1 VKHNRLLA
9 VFLAFRWG
17 IVVLFVLTLATS
29 AFAQSIADVARK
41 ERQRQQTSK
50 SKVVVRGVGGSSAT
64 TVQSSPSSSSAAGT
78 ASAMPKPIT
87 VTDSKGRDEQ
97 FWRTA
102 FQNARD
108 DLKRAESKV
117 QILDLRLKELNT
129 QLLQQTDVYNREN
142 KIGAETTA
150 AQKAM
155 EDARKELDQAKKKI
169 TDLEEEL
176 RKSGGPPG
184 WAR

>member
-1 VKHNRLLA
+1 MKHL
-9 VFLAFRWG
+9 G
-17 IVVLFVLTLATS
+17 IVGVFVFTLAANS
-29 AFAQSIADVARK
+29 FAQSVADIARK
-41 ERQRQQTSK
+41 ERQRQQTTK
-50 SKVVVRGVGGSSAT
+50 SKVVVRGVGGSNAT
-64 TVQSSPSSSSAAGT
+64 TVQTSPSTQTTAGN
-78 ASAMPKPIT
+78 ASGAPKP
-87 VTDSKGRDEQ
+87 VTATDNKGRDEQ

-108 DLKRAESKV
+108 DLRRAEQKV
-117 QILDLRLKELNT
+117 QILDLRLKGLNT
-129 QLLQQTDVYNREN
+129 QLLQQTDIYNREN
-142 KIGAETTA
+142 RIGAETTA

-155 EDARKELDQAKKKI
+155 EDARKELDQANKKI

>member
-1 VKHNRLLA
+1 VKHKRFLA
-9 VFLAFRWG
+9 VFPAFRWG
-17 IVVLFVLTLATS
+17 IVVLSVLTLATNT
-29 AFAQSIADVARK
+29 FAQSLAELARK
-41 ERQRQQTSK
+41 ERERQQTAK
-50 SKVVVRGVGGSSAT
+50 SRVVVKGAGGASAT
-64 TVQSSPSSSSAAGT
+64 TVQSSPSKPATAGT

-87 VTDSKGRDEQ
+87 PTDSKGRDEQ

-108 DLKRAESKV
+108 DLRRAEEKV
-117 QILDLRLKELNT
+117 QILDLRQKELTT
-129 QLLQQTDVYNREN
+129 QLLKQSDIYNREN
-142 KIGAETTA
+142 RIGAETTA

-155 EDARKELDQAKKKI
+155 EDARKEVDQARKKI

>member
-1 VKHNRLLA
+1 VKHL
-9 VFLAFRWG
+9 G
-17 IVVLFVLTLATS
+17 IVGVFVFTLAANS
-29 AFAQSIADVARK
+29 FAQSVADIARK
-41 ERQRQQTSK
+41 ERQRQQTTK
-50 SKVVVRGVGGSSAT
+50 SKVVVQGVGGASAT
-64 TVQSSPSSSSAAGT
+64 TVQTSPSTQTTAGT
-78 ASAMPKPIT
+78 ASAAPKPVT
-87 VTDSKGRDEQ
+87 ATDSKGRDEQ

-108 DLKRAESKV
+108 DLKRAEQKV

-129 QLLQQTDVYNREN
+129 QLLQQTDIYNREN
-142 KIGAETTA
+142 RIGAETTA

-155 EDARKELDQAKKKI
+155 EDARKELDQAKKKL

-176 RKSGGPPG
+176 RKSGGAPG

>member
-1 VKHNRLLA
+1 VKHDKFLA
-9 VFLAFRWG
+9 VIPALRRG
-17 IVVLFVLTLATS
+17 IVILFVLTLATS
-29 AFAQSIADVARK
+29 TFAQSIADVARK
-41 ERQRQQTSK
+41 ERERQQTSK

-64 TVQSSPSSSSAAGT
+64 TVQSSPSSSSTAGT

-87 VTDSKGRDEQ
+87 ATDSKGRDEQ

-129 QLLQQTDVYNREN
+129 QLLQQSDVYNREN
-142 KIGAETTA
+142 RIGAETTA

>member
-1 VKHNRLLA
+1 VKHR
-9 VFLAFRWG
+9 G
-17 IVVLFVLTLATS
+17 IVALFVFTLATNS
-29 AFAQSIADVARK
+29 FAQSLADVARK
-41 ERQRQQTSK
+41 ERERQQTTK
-50 SKVVVRGVGGSSAT
+50 SKVVVKGAGGANAT
-64 TVQSSPSSSSAAGT
+64 TIQGAISDPAAGT
-78 ASAMPKPIT
+78 ASATLKPVT
-87 VTDSKGRDEQ
+87 PTDSKGRDEQ

-108 DLKRAESKV
+108 DLKRAEQKV
-117 QILDLRLKELNT
+117 QLLDLRQKQLTT
-129 QLLQQTDVYNREN
+129 QLLQQSDIYNREN
-142 KIGAETTA
+142 RLGAETTA

-155 EDARKELDQAKKKI
+155 DDARKELDQARKKI

>member
-1 VKHNRLLA
+1 VKHNRFLA
-9 VFLAFRWG
+9 VFPAVRWG
-17 IVVLFVLTLATS
+17 IVVLFVLTLAANT
-29 AFAQSIADVARK
+29 FAQSVADLARK
-41 ERQRQQTSK
+41 ERERQQTSK
-50 SKVVVRGVGGSSAT
+50 SKVVIRGVGGSNAT
-64 TVQSSPSSSSAAGT
+64 TVQTSPSSSSTAGT

-87 VTDSKGRDEQ
+87 TTDSKGRDEQ

-102 FQNARD
+102 FQNARA
-108 DLKRAESKV
+108 DLKRAEAKV

-129 QLLQQTDVYNREN
+129 QLLQQSDVFNREN
-142 KIGAETTA
+142 RIGAETTA

-155 EDARKELDQAKKKI
+155 EDARKELDQARKKI
-169 TDLEEEL
+169 TDLEEEF